1 MNKFME
7 AIDTLKS
14 WIGSCESLDDKQVW
28 APKWAHASEFGTRK
42 KRKYTK
48 KKKPV
53 KKPVEPLLE
62 PEWKKIMS

>member
-48 KKKPV
+48 KKK
-53 KKPVEPLLE
+53 
-62 PEWKKIMS
+62 

>member
-28 APKWAHASEFGTRK
+28 APKWPHASEFGTRK

-48 KKKPV
+48 KKK
-53 KKPVEPLLE
+53 
-62 PEWKKIMS
+62 

>member
-1 MNKFME
+1 MATYLDHQEGELRMNKFME

-48 KKKPV
+48 KKK
-53 KKPVEPLLE
+53 
-62 PEWKKIMS
+62 